1 MSILYG
7 LLRKNW
13 LLVTGAL
20 GLLLLGNGITL
31 LWNTYISEIV
41 NCIGERQPI
50 TEQVF
55 GMAVLCILLT
65 SSCSYL
71 GGIVSGWTC
80 ETLNHDLRMGFT
92 NHLFIKPF
100 QEMESLSVGGQM
112 SILQNEIAE
121 ISEYINGNL
130 ASLVNTMVAF
140 LVTIVFLWKQSPIL
154 TIATNL
160 PVVVIL
166 LYVWISSQIIGGLAQ
181 KAQEKKQE
189 MNGIVDALI
198 EVYPMAHLYEATDF
212 LCRTHDSTVQ
222 QWEVAAIKEEK
233 IRARLMSLSALFS
246 CIPLLILL
254 LAGGIMVIRGEI
266 TMGIVYIFINLSKNV
281 SGAMMNLPG
290 LIASFRR
297 FVVNLNRV
305 KGCIKIL
312 G

>member
-121 ISEYINGNL
+121 ISTIAGKAVDWSDSADLQSALNYQAGNAGYNALTESFL
-130 ASLVNTMVAF
+130 ASLTGGQVQFVDSRWNT
-140 LVTIVFLWKQSPIL
+140 P
-154 TIATNL
+154 
-160 PVVVIL
+160 
-166 LYVWISSQIIGGLAQ
+166 
-181 KAQEKKQE
+181 
-189 MNGIVDALI
+189 GIVVTVSQNVNADMGANVVANNSSSAYNAVTALNPDNNN
-198 EVYPMAHLYEATDF
+198 Y
-212 LCRTHDSTVQ
+212 TVDDYNT
-222 QWEVAAIKEEK
+222 V
-233 IRARLMSLSALFS
+233 
-246 CIPLLILL
+246 LL
-254 LAGGIMVIRGEI
+254 
-266 TMGIVYIFINLSKNV
+266 
-281 SGAMMNLPG
+281 
-290 LIASFRR
+290 
-297 FVVNLNRV
+297 FVVDNGVDLNNAMDQIAGSITRAV
-305 KGCIKIL
+305 QDLDDDYNAEAGRPAENNMYTANVDYEYTGSVATCTKTFESGHGVGVSFIAVEIVRHIA
-312 G
+312 